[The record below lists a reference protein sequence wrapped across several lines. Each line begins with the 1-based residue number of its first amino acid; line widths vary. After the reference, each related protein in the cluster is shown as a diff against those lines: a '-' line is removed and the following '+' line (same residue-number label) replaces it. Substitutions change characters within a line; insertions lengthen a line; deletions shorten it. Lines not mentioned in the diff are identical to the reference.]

1 MSQGHHIYAMEK
13 ASQITPQ
20 LIEKLV
26 YDFYDQIRTDDL
38 LGPVF
43 NAEIDDWDEHLPKM
57 VSFWN
62 SVILKT
68 RTYNG
73 RPVPAHAKLEG
84 LTKGHFD
91 RWLEMFEETANKI
104 FTPENAHEFVSR
116 AHQIAMS
123 LKNAIDV
130 QRGVLPGAP
139 EALSG

>member
-1 MSQGHHIYAMEK
+1 MEK
-13 ASQITPQ
+13 SEQITPQ

-38 LGPVF
+38 LGPIF
-43 NAEIDDWDEHLPKM
+43 NAHIKDWDEHLPKM

-84 LTKGHFD
+84 LTRGHFE
-91 RWLEMFEETANKI
+91 RWLILFEKTANTI
-104 FTPENAHEFVSR
+104 FTPENADIFLSR
-116 AHQIAMS
+116 ANQIANS

-130 QRGVLPGAP
+130 QRGVLPGMP
-139 EALSG
+139 DALTG

>member
-1 MSQGHHIYAMEK
+1 MEK
-13 ASQITPQ
+13 ATQITPQ

-57 VSFWN
+57 VSFWS
-62 SVILKT
+62 SVILRT

-84 LTKGHFD
+84 LTKAHFD
-91 RWLEMFEETANKI
+91 RWLAMFEETANNI
-104 FTPENAHEFVSR
+104 FTPDSANEFVSR
-116 AHQIAMS
+116 AHQIAFS

-139 EALSG
+139 DSLAS

>member
-1 MSQGHHIYAMEK
+1 MEK

-43 NAEIDDWDEHLPKM
+43 NTEIDDWDEHLPKM
-57 VSFWN
+57 VSFWS

-73 RPVPAHAKLEG
+73 RPVPAHARLEG
-84 LTKGHFD
+84 LTKDHFD
-91 RWLEMFEETANKI
+91 RWLVMFEKTANKI
-104 FTPENAHEFVSR
+104 FTPENANEFVSR
-116 AHQIAMS
+116 AHQISFS
-123 LKNAIDV
+123 LKSAIDV
-130 QRGVLPGAP
+130 HRGILPGASDS
-139 EALSG
+139 LTS